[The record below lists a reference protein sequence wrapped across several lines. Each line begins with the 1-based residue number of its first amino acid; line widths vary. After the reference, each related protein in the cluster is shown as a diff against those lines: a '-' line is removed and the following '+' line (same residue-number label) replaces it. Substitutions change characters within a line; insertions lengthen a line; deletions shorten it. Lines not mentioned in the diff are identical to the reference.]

1 VDAARS
7 AAAGGVTAAIL
18 AVEYEA
24 LNQALLQAVLAHDPV
39 LHDAKLVLA
48 ASIAEGRTAIAAQP
62 FDLVILDLRLPDGD
76 GLTLAHELRALPNPP
91 PIMVLTAN
99 VQEERSQAAVDAG
112 VDAFIGKP
120 YPPAKLVG
128 EIRRLLDARRVSP
141 I

>member
-1 VDAARS
+1 
-7 AAAGGVTAAIL
+7 VTAAIL
-18 AVEYEA
+18 AVEDEA
-24 LNQALLQAVLAHDPV
+24 LNQALLQAVLARDPV
-39 LHDAKLVLA
+39 LRDSRLVLA
-48 ASIAEGRTAIAAQP
+48 ASVAEGRAAIAATR

-128 EIRRLLDARRVSP
+128 EILRLLDARGVSP